1 MGYCTINIWDGSELE
16 IAWSKKSSLYFE
28 INFPI
33 FLLSV
38 ILNTSIFKVHHISHW
53 VDLLV
58 IKTFSNIFHSSLCC
72 SKFWIFFSF
81 LVKLNS
87 HHPYTLTSPV
97 QQTLKQNQRAS
108 HNCYSVKKMLK
119 LLAFKKLLNELELEL
134 NSLELFKNSL
144 F

>member
-1 MGYCTINIWDGSELE
+1 M
-16 IAWSKKSSLYFE
+16 
-28 INFPI
+28 
-33 FLLSV
+33 
-38 ILNTSIFKVHHISHW
+38 
-53 VDLLV
+53 
-58 IKTFSNIFHSSLCC
+58 
-72 SKFWIFFSF
+72 
-81 LVKLNS
+81 
-87 HHPYTLTSPV
+87 